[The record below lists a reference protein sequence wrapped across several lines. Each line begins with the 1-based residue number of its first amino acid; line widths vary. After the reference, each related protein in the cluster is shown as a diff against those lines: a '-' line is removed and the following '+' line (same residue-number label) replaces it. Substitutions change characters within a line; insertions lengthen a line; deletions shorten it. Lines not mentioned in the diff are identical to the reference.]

1 MHRHTTLHNGHWA
14 MLGVNPEKR
23 KQPDQRLQ
31 LVFSLPQTSHV
42 FEMRVIAV
50 SEGLAQGTGLDL
62 ENRR

>member
-1 MHRHTTLHNGHWA
+1 MHRHTTLHNRHWG

-31 LVFSLPQTSHV
+31 FVFSPPQTSHL
-42 FEMRVIAV
+42 FEMQVITV
-50 SEGLAQGTGLDL
+50 SEGLVRGTGLDL